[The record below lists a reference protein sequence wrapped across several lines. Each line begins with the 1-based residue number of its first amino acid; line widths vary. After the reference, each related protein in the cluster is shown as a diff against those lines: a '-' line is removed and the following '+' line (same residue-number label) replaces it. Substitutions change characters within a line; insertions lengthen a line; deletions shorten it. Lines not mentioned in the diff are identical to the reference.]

1 MSVIR
6 QRRRKGPQ
14 RRVGPLEQLA
24 TEPFPTADLVLLCNF
39 GADLTRSRTGQELR
53 HALCLAG
60 YGGAHGRH
68 LILTSPLL
76 RRRPGDRFVLHRFV
90 E

>member
-39 GADLTRSRTGQELR
+39 GADLTPLANRAGTASRAVFGRIWRSARSASDSDQ
-53 HALCLAG
+53 
-60 YGGAHGRH
+60 
-68 LILTSPLL
+68 SPAVQA
-76 RRRPGDRFVLHRFV
+76 PWG
-90 E
+90 